1 MDFQFVRKIFWKNF
15 NLLRI
20 QDIFLK
26 IMDSIK
32 FYGLNNQFLMDFYFW
47 KSVFSWISCLGY
59 LNLIGIPFWEMYFLM
74 NFPIRVFEFQ
84 WISNFWTRYS
94 IDWWL
99 VETHFQWISYFG
111 NIHIQSISSTG
122 NCQNCLHDDE
132 DIVFDDD
139 DKNSKWPILKLQP
152 QDCAWWQI

>member
-1 MDFQFVRKIFWKNF
+1 MYFQFVRTNFWKNF

-32 FYGLNNQFLMDFYFW
+32 FYALNNQFLMDFYFW

-84 WISNFWTRYS
+84 WISNFGTRFL
-94 IDWWL
+94 IDFWL
-99 VETHFQWISYFG
+99 MEIHFQWISNFGTRILIDFWLMEIHFQWISNFG
-111 NIHIQSISSTG
+111 NIHFQSISSTG
-122 NCQNCLHDDE
+122 NCQN
-132 DIVFDDD
+132 
-139 DKNSKWPILKLQP
+139 P
-152 QDCAWWQI
+152 

>member
-1 MDFQFVRKIFWKNF
+1 MDFQFVRTNFWKNF

-32 FYGLNNQFLMDFYFW
+32 FYALNNQFLMDFYFW

-84 WISNFWTRYS
+84 WISNFGTRYS
-94 IDWWL
+94 IDFWL

-122 NCQNCLHDDE
+122 NCQNPYRKPWSGVCS
-132 DIVFDDD
+132 
-139 DKNSKWPILKLQP
+139 SKTGI
-152 QDCAWWQI
+152 IT

>member
-1 MDFQFVRKIFWKNF
+1 MGSFLYRKISWAPDNLQKWFAPQNVRFLERINLRLVPSNF

-32 FYGLNNQFLMDFYFW
+32 FYALNNQFLMDFYFW

-84 WISNFWTRYS
+84 WISNFGTRFS
-94 IDWWL
+94 IDFWL
-99 VETHFQWISYFG
+99 MEIHFQWISNFG
-111 NIHIQSISSTG
+111 NIHFQSISSTV
-122 NCQNCLHDDE
+122 NCQN
-132 DIVFDDD
+132 
-139 DKNSKWPILKLQP
+139 P
-152 QDCAWWQI
+152 